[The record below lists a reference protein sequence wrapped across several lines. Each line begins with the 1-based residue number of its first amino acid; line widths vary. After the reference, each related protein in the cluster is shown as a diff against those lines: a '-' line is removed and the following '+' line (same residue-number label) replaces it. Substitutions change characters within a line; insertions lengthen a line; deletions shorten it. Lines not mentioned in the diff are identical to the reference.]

1 MPSRYNDH
9 QRVAEAVDTVC
20 DFAFRRAPVADINI
34 EGRSQRFE
42 AGGAIETVLAEN
54 KPPWRPKVA
63 GYVAFLL
70 GPIAGALVAAASFR
84 SMGQPRKAHQTV
96 FYTLLLCVAFLI
108 PFILGI
114 PAGAPIKKIIL
125 IAVEGAGYSV
135 FPSITRDDYVKWKAA
150 NPGVKPRNDY
160 TSIGWGVLGAL
171 LYLAIGVLITTFR
184 G

>member
-1 MPSRYNDH
+1 M
-9 QRVAEAVDTVC
+9 AEVVDRGCSFLVP
-20 DFAFRRAPVADINI
+20 RAPMANTNI
-34 EGRSQRFE
+34 EGPSQGFE
-42 AGGAIETVLAEN
+42 TSSAIETVLAGN

-63 GYVAFLL
+63 GYVALIL

-114 PAGAPIKKIIL
+114 PAGAPIKKIIML
-125 IAVEGAGYSV
+125 AVEGAGYSL
-135 FPSITRDDYVKWKAA
+135 FPSIIREDYVKWKAS

-160 TSIGWGVLGAL
+160 ASAGWGILGAL
-171 LYLAIGVLITTFR
+171 IYLTIAGLIAAFR